1 MAINLN
7 LMSISYAEWVRD
19 GQQWIIK
26 SCWKC
31 AQMRCF
37 WKIFHLIK
45 QWQRQENHR
54 LLATWL
60 YTRSRKA
67 LSCRAWN
74 RAKRKPC
81 RLCAVLL
88 SLSGLSCCA
97 GAYLLISSS
106 VSLPI
111 PCSFLFVHI
120 SIHSSLSYLINAL
133 CSLYLLNRWCSVSH
147 LCAGRPQ
154 GLCLSTFQLCTCLSG
169 FIR

>member
-1 MAINLN
+1 
-7 LMSISYAEWVRD
+7 
-19 GQQWIIK
+19 
-26 SCWKC
+26 
-31 AQMRCF
+31 MRCF

-97 GAYLLISSS
+97 GAYFLISSS

-133 CSLYLLNRWCSVSH
+133 CSLYLSNRWRSVSISVPDV
-147 LCAGRPQ
+147 LRASVSPPLSSARA
-154 GLCLSTFQLCTCLSG
+154 CLASFGKRDLISG
-169 FIR
+169 GPVTITAAPTHTLLP